1 MATKIV
7 EFHHD
12 PSNGGFYTT
21 ALFWE
26 CECEEVYIHP
36 LQRCECCACGVQQED
51 APDARLLEV
60 IRHASEFNLD
70 QHLVDAAFRLA
81 AAEQAEKDVELIPF
95 TEATGTPTA

>member
-1 MATKIV
+1 MTTNIV

-12 PSNGGFYTT
+12 PAKGGFYTT

-36 LQRCECCACGVQQED
+36 LYLDECCACGIRRED

-60 IRHASEFNLD
+60 LRYANEFNLD
-70 QHLVDAAFRLA
+70 LSLVRV
-81 AAEQAEKDVELIPF
+81 AAEQAENDIEAIPF
-95 TEATGTPTA
+95 